1 MASRFLNLRQADG
14 GALGGEPINALEL
27 DGIEEAT
34 QFATAKQ
41 DKHYAPQY
49 EGAHTAA
56 QRGGVLTVEDS
67 QYNWRKSTL
76 NAYVKNNPNLQSVSC
91 YITKRLYVPNGAYNL
106 GFILLD
112 VQLAGDGTALV
123 EILASDAVVASISVA
138 ETSTV
143 EVAPPAAELP
153 SGTILDVRIRL
164 TVNTGTASAGHLT
177 AKWKARKPIA

>member
-1 MASRFLNLRQADG
+1 MTTRFLNIRTGGGLFGG
-14 GALGGEPINALEL
+14 GATLNALNLEGL
-27 DGIEEAT
+27 EEAVR
-34 QFATAKQ
+34 FGSAKQ

-67 QYNWRKSTL
+67 QYSWRKSTL

-164 TVNTGTASAGHLT
+164 TVNTGTASAGNLT
-177 AKWKARKPIA
+177 TKWKARKPIA